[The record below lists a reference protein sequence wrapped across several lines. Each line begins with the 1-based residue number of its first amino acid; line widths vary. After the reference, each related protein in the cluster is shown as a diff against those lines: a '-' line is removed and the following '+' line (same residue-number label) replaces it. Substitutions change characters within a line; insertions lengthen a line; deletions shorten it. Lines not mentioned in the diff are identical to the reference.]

1 MRIYI
6 LKTSATLASGVC
18 PNKGGVAQLSYDYKI
33 SKFLQ
38 ITERR
43 RVMAISKN
51 QISEK
56 RTKLELQKQ
65 KDELKL
71 KAIQERLKKAE
82 QKIQESFKQE
92 DQDRKKIIGEF
103 IFQKRKQDP
112 SFKIWLDGEIHS
124 HLKNDYEKK
133 LFGVLKEE
141 KMEKAHELT

>member
-1 MRIYI
+1 
-6 LKTSATLASGVC
+6 
-18 PNKGGVAQLSYDYKI
+18 
-33 SKFLQ
+33 
-38 ITERR
+38 
-43 RVMAISKN
+43 MAISKN

-65 KDELKL
+65 KDEFKL

-92 DQDRKKIIGEF
+92 DQDRKKLIGEF
-103 IFQKRKQDP
+103 IFQKMKQDA

-133 LFGVLKEE
+133 LFGILKEE
-141 KMEKAHELT
+141 KLEQAHELT